1 MSSLYVIHDHFKR
14 RLGKNSLMVPINYY
28 CASLKVLNIR
38 LRLERRKFYK
48 KKWRERQVKVCY
60 LIGKHLIAIACRHIM
75 VLHLIASSN
84 LKPTKQGAILSYR
97 LVLGCLLWECSH
109 PRALPYTNWLHPLW
123 DVPTWNQKLP

>member
-48 KKWRERQVKVCY
+48 KSEGR
-60 LIGKHLIAIACRHIM
+60 GK
-75 VLHLIASSN
+75 
-84 LKPTKQGAILSYR
+84 
-97 LVLGCLLWECSH
+97 
-109 PRALPYTNWLHPLW
+109 
-123 DVPTWNQKLP
+123 